1 MMQTV
6 YKACY
11 VSQGIMFYVPH
22 WCWKNWEGG
31 KIKMISEG
39 LRGTTAESLEKRRDN
54 HDRLVQYINCALHT
68 HGSYAFGYFFCEVLN
83 FVNVVSGIIR
93 TVSISTMEFS
103 FVYVI
108 WKGKNFKC
116 KEEQTFD

>member
-1 MMQTV
+1 
-6 YKACY
+6 
-11 VSQGIMFYVPH
+11 
-22 WCWKNWEGG
+22 
-31 KIKMISEG
+31 MISEG
-39 LRGTTAESLEKRRDN
+39 LRGTIAESFEKRSDN

-93 TVSISTMEFS
+93 TVGISTMEFS
-103 FVYVI
+103 LVYVT